1 MYSPRCLRGRAWG
14 WRASH
19 AAWLVAVMALLS
31 RPRCSPQRS
40 LQQTFEPRGW
50 REPRARVISPANE
63 VSYTPLHLKNN
74 KNHPSPDPRP
84 PLQMGDP
91 VSAAVL
97 QREQEGR
104 SSSRTGQGELVCL
117 VVLSLALSP
126 QSWRTAH
133 FSLCFIWPYLHVWG
147 DSHTTGELAY
157 RVHPRECVEKDACP
171 SPRGVVTRAFACG
184 VIWP

>member
-31 RPRCSPQRS
+31 RPHCSPQRS

-104 SSSRTGQGELVCL
+104 SSSRTGNRAGRTRLSGCTLPGPVSPKLENRALFFVFHLPLPACL
-117 VVLSLALSP
+117 
-126 QSWRTAH
+126 
-133 FSLCFIWPYLHVWG
+133 G
-147 DSHTTGELAY
+147 
-157 RVHPRECVEKDACP
+157 
-171 SPRGVVTRAFACG
+171 
-184 VIWP
+184 